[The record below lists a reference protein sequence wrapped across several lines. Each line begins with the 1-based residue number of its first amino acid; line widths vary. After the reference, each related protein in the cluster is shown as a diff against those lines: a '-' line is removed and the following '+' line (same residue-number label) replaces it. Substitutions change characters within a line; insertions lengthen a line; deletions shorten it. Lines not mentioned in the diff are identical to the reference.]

1 MKTIVAGFPFNYM
14 TLLLVFDWIRSRLLV
29 LSYATPSLAWRVTAA
44 SVVIVRGKL
53 HFTPKI
59 IIGMFFF
66 FFLFLKIQ

>member
-29 LSYATPSLAWRVTAA
+29 LSYATPSLVWRVTVA

-59 IIGMFFF
+59 IIGMFFC

>member
-44 SVVIVRGKL
+44 SVVRDKL

-66 FFLFLKIQ
+66 FFFFIP